1 LVLITIRIITGDIK
15 IFILIR
21 ATIKENEFSVTIIVV
36 EDPIT
41 INHDHLL
48 ILQIVIRLIEIIS
61 DQHLVEIHLT
71 SKIKITSTTI
81 LVDQDKTPLLVPIQL
96 LSELIAEVILTLQER
111 TLLQIT
117 TIILLQD
124 QWIRIHQIQVVEDRL
139 MVVEDEAIVN
149 ILITS

>member
-1 LVLITIRIITGDIK
+1 
-15 IFILIR
+15 
-21 ATIKENEFSVTIIVV
+21 
-36 EDPIT
+36 
-41 INHDHLL
+41 
-48 ILQIVIRLIEIIS
+48 
-61 DQHLVEIHLT
+61 
-71 SKIKITSTTI
+71 
-81 LVDQDKTPLLVPIQL
+81 LVDQGKTTLLAPIQL

>member
-1 LVLITIRIITGDIK
+1 
-15 IFILIR
+15 
-21 ATIKENEFSVTIIVV
+21 
-36 EDPIT
+36 
-41 INHDHLL
+41 
-48 ILQIVIRLIEIIS
+48 
-61 DQHLVEIHLT
+61 
-71 SKIKITSTTI
+71 